1 MRQQLWR
8 YYPQVLEIS
17 NNVTEPWILDLWQ
30 MAPTPERGRRLSRG
44 RVTRLAYDRIRRI
57 DATGVLSMLRQEA
70 IKVSPGTTE
79 AAVATITLVAERLKL
94 IQRQLLEVNT

>member
-1 MRQQLWR
+1 
-8 YYPQVLEIS
+8 
-17 NNVTEPWILDLWQ
+17 
-30 MAPTPERGRRLSRG
+30 
-44 RVTRLAYDRIRRI
+44 
-57 DATGVLSMLRQEA
+57 MLRQEA